1 MICKQSVNWDRKIL
15 PVLEIKYSQ
24 RAAAIHGDTRR
35 EAASLWEMK
44 NTAAKAAVF
53 SVV

>member
-15 PVLEIKYSQ
+15 PVLEIEYSQ
-24 RAAAIHGDTRR
+24 RAAAIHGDARC
-35 EAASLWEMK
+35 EAAGLWGMK

-53 SVV
+53 SAV